1 MKRTQ
6 KQRKIRDTI
15 LVVTNGKRT
24 EKLYFDNLTNS
35 FKSMFK
41 IKVEY
46 KNEQP
51 DELVEY
57 AKSLDSNLYN
67 QIWCV
72 FDIDDSYKEGHLLH
86 ALAEAKKHNINI
98 AYSNEAFEVWLLC
111 HLTKNIRTSL
121 TRKTYIKEINNYL
134 EEKRLPKYQKNDL
147 DLLKNQFIPKALQ
160 ASEVAK
166 KIYQSLEANHQ
177 KEFSGN
183 KNYPIWDW
191 KSTTTVYQLIEA
203 LQLNSK
209 CE

>member
-15 LVVTNGKRT
+15 LIVTNGKRT

-35 FKSMFK
+35 FSSMFK

-72 FDIDDSYKEGHLLH
+72 FDIDDSYKEGHLLY
-86 ALAEAKKHNINI
+86 ALAE
-98 AYSNEAFEVWLLC
+98 
-111 HLTKNIRTSL
+111 
-121 TRKTYIKEINNYL
+121 
-134 EEKRLPKYQKNDL
+134 QKNT
-147 DLLKNQFIPKALQ
+147 I
-160 ASEVAK
+160 
-166 KIYQSLEANHQ
+166 
-177 KEFSGN
+177 
-183 KNYPIWDW
+183 
-191 KSTTTVYQLIEA
+191 
-203 LQLNSK
+203 
-209 CE
+209 

>member
-15 LVVTNGKRT
+15 LIVTNGKRT
-24 EKLYFDNLTNS
+24 EKLYFDNLTDS
-35 FKSMFK
+35 FSSMFK

-51 DELVEY
+51 DKLVEY
-57 AKSLDSNLYN
+57 AKNLDSNLYN

-72 FDIDDSYKEGHLLH
+72 FDIDDTLQEGHLL
-86 ALAEAKKHNINI
+86 LAIADAKKHNINI

-111 HLTKNIRTSL
+111 HLTKNIKPSL

-134 EEKRLPKYQKNDL
+134 EEMRLPKYQKNDL
-147 DLLKNQFIPKALQ
+147 NLLKNQFIPNALQ
-160 ASEVAK
+160 ASEIAK
-166 KIYQSLEANHQ
+166 KIYQGFEANHQ
-177 KEFSGN
+177 KQYGGN

-191 KSTTTVYQLIEA
+191 KSTTTVYQLIET
-203 LQLNSK
+203 LQLTLKN
-209 CE
+209 

>member
-15 LVVTNGKRT
+15 LIVTNGKRT

-35 FKSMFK
+35 FSSMFK

-57 AKSLDSNLYN
+57 AKNLDSSLYN

-72 FDIDDSYKEGHLLH
+72 FDIDDSYKEGHLLY

-111 HLTKNIRTSL
+111 HLTKNIRPSL
-121 TRKTYIKEINNYL
+121 TRKTYNKEINNYL

-166 KIYQSLEANHQ
+166 KIYQRFEANHQ

-191 KSTTTVYQLIEA
+191 ISTTTVYQLIEA
-203 LQLNSK
+203 LQLNPK

>member
-15 LVVTNGKRT
+15 LIVTNGKRT

-35 FKSMFK
+35 FSSMFK

-57 AKSLDSNLYN
+57 AKNLDSSLYN

-72 FDIDDSYKEGHLLH
+72 FDIDDSHKEGHLLY

-111 HLTKNIRTSL
+111 HLTKNIRPSL

-166 KIYQSLEANHQ
+166 KIYQSFEANHQ

-203 LQLNSK
+203 LQLNPK

>member
-1 MKRTQ
+1 MRRTQ

-15 LVVTNGKRT
+15 LIITNGKRT

-35 FKSMFK
+35 FNSMFK

-51 DELVEY
+51 DELVKY

-72 FDIDDSYKEGHLLH
+72 FDIDDSYKEGHLLY
-86 ALAEAKKHNINI
+86 ALAEAKKYNINI

-111 HLTKNIRTSL
+111 HLTKNIRPSL
-121 TRKTYIKEINNYL
+121 TRKTYIKEINHYL

-166 KIYQSLEANHQ
+166 KIYQSFEANHQ

-203 LQLNSK
+203 LQLNPK

>member
-15 LVVTNGKRT
+15 LIVTNGKRT

-35 FKSMFK
+35 FSSMFK

-72 FDIDDSYKEGHLLH
+72 FDIDDSYKEGHLLN
-86 ALAEAKKHNINI
+86 ALAKAKKTQ
-98 AYSNEAFEVWLLC
+98 Y
-111 HLTKNIRTSL
+111 
-121 TRKTYIKEINNYL
+121 
-134 EEKRLPKYQKNDL
+134 KYCLFK
-147 DLLKNQFIPKALQ
+147 
-160 ASEVAK
+160 
-166 KIYQSLEANHQ
+166 
-177 KEFSGN
+177 
-183 KNYPIWDW
+183 
-191 KSTTTVYQLIEA
+191 
-203 LQLNSK
+203 
-209 CE
+209 